1 MDPIR
6 LFAVIVLVSLPTV
19 MFGGYSL
26 LRLLGRRSLSEFQQ
40 TFFRAGH
47 AHAGVLLVFGLAYLA
62 FLARTDFGPGLRWLA
77 CIVLTVGILA
87 QSGGMFVHMAV
98 GESGSWSVGNTV
110 TTVGAGFL
118 AAASLLLAYGVL
130 VTSKTF

>member
-1 MDPIR
+1 MDPVR
-6 LFAVIVLVSLPTV
+6 LFAIIDLVSLPTV
-19 MFGGYSL
+19 MYGGFSL
-26 LRLLGRRSLSEFQQ
+26 LGLIGRQRLTGFQQ

-62 FLARTDFGPGLRWLA
+62 FLTRTDFSTGVRWLA

-87 QSGGMFVHMAV
+87 QSGGMFLHMVV
-98 GESGSWSVGNTV
+98 GKTGAWSVGNTV

-118 AAASLLLAYGVL
+118 ALASLLLAYGVI